1 MITYKTRKITIKNDN
16 SNEIKSLFKEG
27 QYFHFC
33 IKSFYTKVKIW
44 VPLKSIHVID
54 NLTVGKANKSF
65 HSESYI
71 LISKKKS

>member
-1 MITYKTRKITIKNDN
+1 MKFY
-16 SNEIKSLFKEG
+16 
-27 QYFHFC
+27 
-33 IKSFYTKVKIW
+33 KSFYTKVKIW

-71 LISKKKS
+71 LISKKNHKCCFSYMKEDWEKKQCIN